1 MTSVEECTSAE
12 IGVGAAIA
20 IGSHGENGYKA
31 LLVMKVRVSI
41 KESNCEIRSE
51 LKNVKS
57 G

>member
-1 MTSVEECTSAE
+1 VTSVEECTSAE

-31 LLVMKVRVSI
+31 LLVMKVRISI
-41 KESNCEIRSE
+41 EESNCEIRSE